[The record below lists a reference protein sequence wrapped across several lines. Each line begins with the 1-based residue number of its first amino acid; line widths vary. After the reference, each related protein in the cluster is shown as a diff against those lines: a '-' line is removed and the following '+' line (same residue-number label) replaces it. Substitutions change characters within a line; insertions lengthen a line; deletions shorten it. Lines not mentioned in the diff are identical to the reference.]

1 MKYFKFFFMQLIR
14 ENKFVLSLIIF
25 AIISIG
31 ISYANNERKMSNQT
45 KKEICPN
52 RPGCICN

>member
-1 MKYFKFFFMQLIR
+1 MQLIR

>member
-1 MKYFKFFFMQLIR
+1 MQLIR
-14 ENKFVLSLIIF
+14 ENKIVLSLILF

-31 ISYANNERKMSNQT
+31 ISYANNEHKMSKQT

>member
-1 MKYFKFFFMQLIR
+1 MQFNR
-14 ENKFVLSLIIF
+14 DNKIVLSLILL

-31 ISYANNERKMSNQT
+31 ISYANNDRKMSKQT